1 MSRATRNLIQVLRNF
16 AHARKGAT
24 AVEFAFIAGPLLML
38 IFGVLELA
46 LVFMVSATLE
56 GATASAS
63 RPMRTGQMQTGGG
76 DKAAFGKAVCDRM
89 SWLGSGCTSNL
100 NVDVRTYSDFT
111 SLRDDP
117 SMNGGNFDPA
127 KTCWSPGGPTDIV
140 LVRTYYT
147 WTVFTPL
154 LSSALVNAPGNKRM
168 ISSVAAF
175 RNEPYSDSPPTGAK
189 C

>member
-1 MSRATRNLIQVLRNF
+1 MSPAARNLIRVLRTF
-16 AHARKGAT
+16 ARARTGAT

-56 GATASAS
+56 GATAAAA
-63 RPMRTGQMQTGGG
+63 RPMRTGHLQTTGG
-76 DKAAFGKAVCDRM
+76 DRTSFGKAVCDRM

-100 NVDVRTYSDFT
+100 QVDVRTYSDFT

-117 SMNGGNFDPA
+117 SMTGRNFDPA

-154 LSSALVNAPGNKRM
+154 LSGTLVNAPGNKRM

-175 RNEPYSDSPPTGAK
+175 RNEPYSDSPPTGAR